1 MHPSRKPPS
10 TYNAFK
16 KMSKELTTKYM
27 GMELS
32 SPIVVGA
39 CPLTIEPEHVR
50 QMVCAGA
57 GAIVLPSMLQE
68 QITHTMMK
76 LHDPLG
82 AISESGFQPQQDQ
95 YNGGTTEYRETI
107 RNLKKLCQV
116 PIIGSL
122 NGSTEGPWLEYA
134 EEIQAAGA
142 DAIELNWQD
151 GMSDPHESCEAVE
164 GRLIKLVTNVCNR
177 LSIPVAV
184 KLSQRFNNLAS
195 VAHRLQATGVDGLV
209 LFAHRP
215 QWDVS
220 IDRMHWT
227 IRWEL
232 SPPGSLGTTLEGIVH
247 ARTGGLDLS
256 IAASGGV
263 RTGEDALK
271 AMIAGAD
278 VVMVTSEI
286 YRQGPGAIQE
296 ILQGISHFLD
306 TSTHDSLMAFQQSRP
321 SVEFTSE
328 RFGRLEY
335 VDPLTRSDHYAD
347 PMPEVSALTGDEY
360 GHQVAGQ

>member
-1 MHPSRKPPS
+1 
-10 TYNAFK
+10 
-16 KMSKELTTKYM
+16 MSKKFTTKYM

-32 SPIVVGA
+32 SPVVVGA
-39 CPLTIEPEHVR
+39 CPLTIEPEQVR

-68 QITHTMMK
+68 QITHSMMK
-76 LHDPLG
+76 LRDPLG
-82 AISESGFQPQQDQ
+82 SISESGFRPQQEQ
-95 YNGGTTEYRETI
+95 YNGGTTNYRETI
-107 RNLKKLCQV
+107 RNLKQLCQV

-134 EEIQAAGA
+134 AEIQAAGA
-142 DAIELNWQD
+142 DAIELNWQN
-151 GMSDPHESCEAVE
+151 GMPDPHESCEALE
-164 GRLIKLVTNVCNR
+164 CRLIALVENLRNR
-177 LSIPVAV
+177 VSIPVAV
-184 KLSQRFNNLAS
+184 KLSQQFSNLAS
-195 VAHRLQATGVDGLV
+195 VAHRLRATGVDGLV

-232 SPPGSLGTTLEGIVH
+232 SPTGSLGTTLEGIVH

-271 AMIAGAD
+271 TMIAGAD

-286 YRQGPGAIQE
+286 YRQGPGAIQK

-306 TSTHDSLMAFQQSRP
+306 LSSHDSLMAFQQSRP
-321 SVEFTSE
+321 SVELTSE
-328 RFGRLEY
+328 PLSRLEY

-347 PMPEVSALTGDEY
+347 PMPEVSGLTGDAY
-360 GHQVAGQ
+360 GHQLAGK